1 MEIIC
6 LDTNILIEY
15 WRAKK
20 DAKHKTKLVALSSH
34 YRFAVSVIAAF
45 ELLRGDNLE
54 EDKFWKDFF
63 AQSSILNMDIDC
75 AEIAGNIYRD
85 LKRKGNL
92 IGMEDI
98 LIASIALKYDLKL
111 ATDNIKHFER
121 VSGLKII

>member
-20 DAKHKTKLVALSSH
+20 DVKNKTKLATLSSQ
-34 YRFAVSVIAAF
+34 YRFAVSVITVY
-45 ELLRGDNLE
+45 ELLRGDNSE
-54 EDKFWKDFF
+54 EDKFWENFF
-63 AQSSILNMDIDC
+63 AQVTILDMDINC

-85 LKRKGNL
+85 LKRKGQL
-92 IGMEDI
+92 IGAEDI
-98 LIASIALKYDLKL
+98 LIASIAMKHKLKL

-121 VSGLKII
+121 VNGLTLV